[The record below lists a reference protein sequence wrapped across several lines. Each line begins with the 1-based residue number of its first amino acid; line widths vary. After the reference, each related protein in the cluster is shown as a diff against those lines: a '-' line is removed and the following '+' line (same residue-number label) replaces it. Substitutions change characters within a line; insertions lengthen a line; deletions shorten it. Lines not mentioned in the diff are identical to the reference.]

1 MSDIVYSTLHRKLK
15 RIVKISKKRHIKSLI
30 FHKLFDYFI
39 NIMQPVLK
47 LLLKFDVFQM
57 FTNIC
62 TNFDFSRSID
72 ILIDFIVSSTNDI
85 LIDLIVSSTNEC
97 PTFCTGLF
105 IQN

>member
-1 MSDIVYSTLHRKLK
+1 
-15 RIVKISKKRHIKSLI
+15 
-30 FHKLFDYFI
+30 
-39 NIMQPVLK
+39 MQPVLK

-57 FTNIC
+57 FANIC

-97 PTFCTGLF
+97 PTLFTGLF